1 MLEELKQLKQEIM
14 EKCDQV
20 STTKE
25 LNEIR
30 VEYLG
35 KKGPIQAMS
44 SKWVVYLLRRK
55 KSLDVL

>member
-44 SKWVVYLLRRK
+44 SKMG
-55 KSLDVL
+55 SL